1 MKGLVYKSTGSWYQ
15 VKSDEGKFYQCRIK
29 GKLRLSGIRSTSPV
43 AVGDRVG
50 FDLDDEAVGV
60 IHTIDQREN
69 YLVRKSVNLSKQLHI
84 IGANIDLVF
93 LVITLKNPETFTTFI
108 DRFLVSAA
116 AFGIET
122 VLLFNK
128 MDQYTD
134 NELEIVNE
142 LKELYT
148 SIGYQSVFCSTK
160 SNQGMSEL
168 RNLMKDNTSIFSGH
182 SGVGKSTL
190 INTVAPELRLK
201 IGEISEQ
208 HGQGQHT
215 TTFAEMFDLSF
226 GGRIIDSPGI
236 RGFGIA
242 DINKEEIARYFKEFS
257 KASENCKFNN
267 CQHLSEPGC
276 AVKSELEEGTIA
288 ESRYQ
293 SYLSMVLEEE
303 GPYRQDLFA
312 E

>member
-1 MKGLVYKSTGSWYQ
+1 VKGLVYKSTGSWYQ

-128 MDQYTD
+128 MDQYTEE
-134 NELEIVNE
+134 ELEIVNE

-160 SNQGMSEL
+160 SGQGMSEL
-168 RNLMKDNTSIFSGH
+168 RNLMKDNTNIFSGH

-242 DINKEEIARYFKEFS
+242 DINKEEIARYFKEFF

>member
-15 VKSDEGKFYQCRIK
+15 VKSDVGKFYQCRIK

-128 MDQYTD
+128 MDQYTEE
-134 NELEIVNE
+134 ELERVNE
-142 LKELYT
+142 LKGLYT
-148 SIGYQSVFCSTK
+148 SIGYQSVLCSTK
-160 SNQGMSEL
+160 SDQGMSEL

-215 TTFAEMFDLSF
+215 TTFAEMYDLSF

-242 DINKEEIARYFKEFS
+242 DINKEEIARYFKEFF

>member
-15 VKSDEGKFYQCRIK
+15 VKSDEGNFYQCRIK

-50 FDLDDEAVGV
+50 FDLDDEAIGV

-84 IGANIDLVF
+84 IGANIDLIF

-128 MDQYTD
+128 MDQYTEE
-134 NELEIVNE
+134 ELEMVNE
-142 LKELYT
+142 LKELYA

-160 SNQGMSEL
+160 SGQGRSEL

-242 DINKEEIARYFKEFS
+242 DIDKEEIARYFKEFF

>member
-15 VKSDEGKFYQCRIK
+15 VKSDEGNFYQCRIK

-50 FDLDDEAVGV
+50 FDLDDEAIGV

-128 MDQYTD
+128 MDQYTLE
-134 NELEIVNE
+134 ELEMVNE

-160 SNQGMSEL
+160 SGQGMSEL

-242 DINKEEIARYFKEFS
+242 DIDKEEIARYFKEFF

-276 AVKSELEEGTIA
+276 AVKSELEDGTIA

>member
-1 MKGLVYKSTGSWYQ
+1 VKGLVYKSTGSWYQ

-84 IGANIDLVF
+84 IGANIDLLF

-128 MDQYTD
+128 MDQYTEE
-134 NELEIVNE
+134 ELEIVNE
-142 LKELYT
+142 LKVLYT
-148 SIGYQSVFCSTK
+148 SIGYKSLLCSTK

-215 TTFAEMFDLSF
+215 TTFAEMYDLSF

-242 DINKEEIARYFKEFS
+242 DINKEEIARYFKEFF

>member
-1 MKGLVYKSTGSWYQ
+1 VKGLVYKSTGSWYQ
-15 VKSDEGKFYQCRIK
+15 VKSDVGKFYQCRIK

-128 MDQYTD
+128 MDQYTEE
-134 NELEIVNE
+134 ELEIVNE
-142 LKELYT
+142 LKVLYT
-148 SIGYQSVFCSTK
+148 SIGYKSLLCSTK

-215 TTFAEMFDLSF
+215 TTFAEMYDLSF

-242 DINKEEIARYFKEFS
+242 DINKEEIARYFKEFF

-276 AVKSELEEGTIA
+276 AVKSELEKGTIA

>member
-15 VKSDEGKFYQCRIK
+15 VKSDEGNFYQCRIK

-50 FDLDDEAVGV
+50 FDLDDEAIGV

-128 MDQYTD
+128 MDQYTEE
-134 NELEIVNE
+134 ELERVNE
-142 LKELYT
+142 FKGLYS
-148 SIGYQSVFCSTK
+148 SIGYQSVLCSTK
-160 SNQGMSEL
+160 SDQGMSEL

-190 INTVAPELRLK
+190 INTVAPELLLK

-242 DINKEEIARYFKEFS
+242 DINKEEIARYFKEFF

>member
-1 MKGLVYKSTGSWYQ
+1 VKGLVYKSTGSWYQ
-15 VKSDEGKFYQCRIK
+15 VKSDEGNFYQCRIK

-50 FDLDDEAVGV
+50 FDLDDEAIGV

-84 IGANIDLVF
+84 IGANIDLIF

-128 MDQYTD
+128 MDQYTEE
-134 NELEIVNE
+134 ELEMVNE
-142 LKELYT
+142 LKELYA

-160 SNQGMSEL
+160 SGQGMSEL

-242 DINKEEIARYFKEFS
+242 DIDKEEIARYFKEFF

-276 AVKSELEEGTIA
+276 AVKSELEEGAIA

>member
-1 MKGLVYKSTGSWYQ
+1 VKGLVYKSTGSWYQ
-15 VKSDEGKFYQCRIK
+15 VKSDEGNFYQCRIK

-50 FDLDDEAVGV
+50 FDLDDEAIGV

-122 VLLFNK
+122 VMLFNK
-128 MDQYTD
+128 MDQYSEE
-134 NELEIVNE
+134 ELETVNE

-148 SIGYQSVFCSTK
+148 SIGYQSVLCSTK
-160 SNQGMSEL
+160 SGQGMSEL

-242 DINKEEIARYFKEFS
+242 DIDKEEIARYFKEFF

-276 AVKSELEEGTIA
+276 AVKSELEEGVIA

>member
-128 MDQYTD
+128 MDQYTEE
-134 NELEIVNE
+134 ELERVNE
-142 LKELYT
+142 LKGLYT
-148 SIGYQSVFCSTK
+148 SIGYQSVLCSTK
-160 SNQGMSEL
+160 SDQGMSEL

-215 TTFAEMFDLSF
+215 TTFAEMYDLSF

-242 DINKEEIARYFKEFS
+242 DINKEEIARYFKEFF

-303 GPYRQDLFA
+303 GHYRQDLFA

>member
-1 MKGLVYKSTGSWYQ
+1 MRGLVYKSTGSWYQ
-15 VKSDEGKFYQCRIK
+15 VKSDEGNFYQCRIK

-43 AVGDRVG
+43 AVGERVG
-50 FDLDDEAVGV
+50 FDLDDEAIGV

-128 MDQYTD
+128 MDQYTEE
-134 NELEIVNE
+134 ELEIVNE

-148 SIGYQSVFCSTK
+148 SIGYQSVLCSTK
-160 SNQGMSEL
+160 SGQGMSEL
-168 RNLMKDNTSIFSGH
+168 RNRMKDNTSIFSGH

-242 DINKEEIARYFKEFS
+242 DIDKEEIARYFKEFF

-276 AVKSELEEGTIA
+276 AVKSKLEDGTIA

>member
-128 MDQYTD
+128 MDQYTEE
-134 NELEIVNE
+134 ELEIVNE
-142 LKELYT
+142 LKVLYT
-148 SIGYQSVFCSTK
+148 SIGYKSLLCSTK

-242 DINKEEIARYFKEFS
+242 DINKEEIARYFKEFF

>member
-1 MKGLVYKSTGSWYQ
+1 VKGLVYKSTGSWYQ

-60 IHTIDQREN
+60 IHTINQREN

-128 MDQYTD
+128 MDQYTEE
-134 NELEIVNE
+134 ELERVNE
-142 LKELYT
+142 LKGLYT
-148 SIGYQSVFCSTK
+148 SIGYQSVLCSTK
-160 SNQGMSEL
+160 SDQGMSEL

-190 INTVAPELRLK
+190 INTVAPELLLK

-242 DINKEEIARYFKEFS
+242 DINKEEIARYFKEFF

>member
-15 VKSDEGKFYQCRIK
+15 VKSDEGNFYQCRIK

-50 FDLDDEAVGV
+50 FDLDDEAIGV

-69 YLVRKSVNLSKQLHI
+69 YLVRKSLNLSKQLHI
-84 IGANIDLVF
+84 IGANIDLIF

-128 MDQYTD
+128 MDQYTEE
-134 NELEIVNE
+134 ELEMVNE
-142 LKELYT
+142 LKELYA

-160 SNQGMSEL
+160 SGQGMSEL

-242 DINKEEIARYFKEFS
+242 DIDKEEIARYFKEFF

-276 AVKSELEEGTIA
+276 AVKSELEEGAIA

>member
-1 MKGLVYKSTGSWYQ
+1 VKGLVYKSTGSWYQ
-15 VKSDEGKFYQCRIK
+15 VKSDKGNFYQCRIK

-50 FDLDDEAVGV
+50 FDLDDEAIGV

-93 LVITLKNPETFTTFI
+93 LVITLRNPETFTTFI

-128 MDQYTD
+128 MDQYTEE
-134 NELEIVNE
+134 ELEMVND

-160 SNQGMSEL
+160 SGQGMSEL

-242 DINKEEIARYFKEFS
+242 DIDKEEIARYFKEFF

-276 AVKSELEEGTIA
+276 AVKSELEDGTIA

>member
-134 NELEIVNE
+134 IELEIVNE

-242 DINKEEIARYFKEFS
+242 DINKEEIARYFKEFF

>member
-15 VKSDEGKFYQCRIK
+15 VKSDEGNFYQCRIK

-50 FDLDDEAVGV
+50 FDLDDEAIGV

-84 IGANIDLVF
+84 IGANIDLIF

-128 MDQYTD
+128 MDQYTEE
-134 NELEIVNE
+134 ELEMVNE
-142 LKELYT
+142 LKELYA

-160 SNQGMSEL
+160 SGQGMSEL

-242 DINKEEIARYFKEFS
+242 DIDKEEIARYFKEFF

>member
-1 MKGLVYKSTGSWYQ
+1 VKGLVYKSTGSWYQ
-15 VKSDEGKFYQCRIK
+15 VKSDEGNFYQCRIK

-50 FDLDDEAVGV
+50 FDLDDEAIGV
-60 IHTIDQREN
+60 IHSIEEREN

-122 VLLFNK
+122 VMLFNK
-128 MDQYTD
+128 MDQYSEE
-134 NELEIVNE
+134 ELETVNE

-148 SIGYQSVFCSTK
+148 SIGYQSVLCSTK
-160 SNQGMSEL
+160 SGQGMSEL

-242 DINKEEIARYFKEFS
+242 DIDKEEIARYFKEFF

-276 AVKSELEEGTIA
+276 AVKSKLEDGTIA

>member
-1 MKGLVYKSTGSWYQ
+1 VKGLVYKSTGSWYQ
-15 VKSDEGKFYQCRIK
+15 VKSDEGNFYQCRIK

-50 FDLDDEAVGV
+50 FDLDDEAIGV

-128 MDQYTD
+128 MDQYTEE
-134 NELEIVNE
+134 ELEIVNE

-148 SIGYQSVFCSTK
+148 AIGYQSVFCSTK
-160 SNQGMSEL
+160 SGQGMSEL
-168 RNLMKDNTSIFSGH
+168 RNLMQDNTSIFSGH

-242 DINKEEIARYFKEFS
+242 DIDKEEIARYFKEFF

-276 AVKSELEEGTIA
+276 AVKSELEDGTIA

>member
-128 MDQYTD
+128 MDQYTEE
-134 NELEIVNE
+134 ELERVNE
-142 LKELYT
+142 LKVLYT
-148 SIGYQSVFCSTK
+148 SIGYQSLLCSTK
-160 SNQGMSEL
+160 SDQGMSEL

-215 TTFAEMFDLSF
+215 TTFAEMYDLSF

-242 DINKEEIARYFKEFS
+242 DINKEEIARYFKEFF

>member
-15 VKSDEGKFYQCRIK
+15 VKSDEGNFYQCRIK

-50 FDLDDEAVGV
+50 FDLDDEAIGV

-128 MDQYTD
+128 MDQYTEE
-134 NELEIVNE
+134 ELEIVNE

-148 SIGYQSVFCSTK
+148 AIGYQSVFCSTK
-160 SNQGMSEL
+160 SGQGMSEL
-168 RNLMKDNTSIFSGH
+168 RNLMQDNTSIFSGH

-242 DINKEEIARYFKEFS
+242 DIDKEEIARYFKEFF

-276 AVKSELEEGTIA
+276 AVKSELEDGSIA

>member
-15 VKSDEGKFYQCRIK
+15 VKSDEGNFYQCRIK

-50 FDLDDEAVGV
+50 FDLDDEAIGV

-128 MDQYTD
+128 MDQYTEE
-134 NELEIVNE
+134 ELEIVNE
-142 LKELYT
+142 LKELYS

-160 SNQGMSEL
+160 SGQGMSEL

-242 DINKEEIARYFKEFS
+242 DIDKEEIARYFKEFF

>member
-15 VKSDEGKFYQCRIK
+15 VKSDEGNFYQCRIK

-128 MDQYTD
+128 MDQYTEE
-134 NELEIVNE
+134 ELEIVNE

-160 SNQGMSEL
+160 SGQGMSEL
-168 RNLMKDNTSIFSGH
+168 RNLMKDNTNIFSGH

-242 DINKEEIARYFKEFS
+242 DINKEEIARYFKEFF

>member
-60 IHTIDQREN
+60 IHTINQREN

-128 MDQYTD
+128 MDQYTEE
-134 NELEIVNE
+134 ELERVNE
-142 LKELYT
+142 LKVLYT
-148 SIGYQSVFCSTK
+148 SIGYQSLLCSTK
-160 SNQGMSEL
+160 SDQGMSEL

-190 INTVAPELRLK
+190 INTVAPELLLK

-242 DINKEEIARYFKEFS
+242 DINKEEIARYFKEFF

>member
-15 VKSDEGKFYQCRIK
+15 VKSDEGNFYQCRIK

-50 FDLDDEAVGV
+50 FDLDDEAIGV

-93 LVITLKNPETFTTFI
+93 LVITLRNPETFTTFI

-128 MDQYTD
+128 MDQYTEE
-134 NELEIVNE
+134 ELEMVNE

-160 SNQGMSEL
+160 SGQGMSEL

-242 DINKEEIARYFKEFS
+242 DIDKEEIARYFKEFF

-276 AVKSELEEGTIA
+276 AVKSELEDGTIA

-303 GPYRQDLFA
+303 GPYRQDQFA

>member
-1 MKGLVYKSTGSWYQ
+1 VKGLVYKSTGSWYQ

-50 FDLDDEAVGV
+50 FDLDDGALGV

-128 MDQYTD
+128 MDQYTEE
-134 NELEIVNE
+134 ELERVNE
-142 LKELYT
+142 LKGLYT
-148 SIGYQSVFCSTK
+148 SIGYQSVLCSTK
-160 SNQGMSEL
+160 SDQGMSEL

-201 IGEISEQ
+201 IGEISGQ

-242 DINKEEIARYFKEFS
+242 DINKEEIARYFKEFF

-276 AVKSELEEGTIA
+276 AVKSELEKGTIA

>member
-15 VKSDEGKFYQCRIK
+15 VKSDEGNFYQCRIK

-50 FDLDDEAVGV
+50 FDVDDEAIGV

-128 MDQYTD
+128 MDQYTEE
-134 NELEIVNE
+134 ELEIVNE
-142 LKELYT
+142 LQELYT
-148 SIGYQSVFCSTK
+148 AIGYQSVFCSTK
-160 SNQGMSEL
+160 SGQGMSEL
-168 RNLMKDNTSIFSGH
+168 RKLMQDNTSIFSGH

-242 DINKEEIARYFKEFS
+242 DIDKEEIARYFKEFF
-257 KASENCKFNN
+257 KASEDCKFNN

-276 AVKSELEEGTIA
+276 AVKSELEDGTIA

>member
-1 MKGLVYKSTGSWYQ
+1 VKGLVYKSTGSWYQ
-15 VKSDEGKFYQCRIK
+15 VKSDVGKFYQCRIK

-128 MDQYTD
+128 MDQYTEE
-134 NELEIVNE
+134 ELERVNE
-142 LKELYT
+142 LKGLYT
-148 SIGYQSVFCSTK
+148 SIGYQSVLCSTK
-160 SNQGMSEL
+160 SDQGMSEL

-190 INTVAPELRLK
+190 INTVAPELLLK

-242 DINKEEIARYFKEFS
+242 DINKEEIARYFKEFF

>member
-128 MDQYTD
+128 MDQYTEE
-134 NELEIVNE
+134 ELERVNE
-142 LKELYT
+142 LKGLYS
-148 SIGYQSVFCSTK
+148 SIGYQSVLCSTK
-160 SNQGMSEL
+160 SDQGMSEL

-190 INTVAPELRLK
+190 INTVAPELLLK

-242 DINKEEIARYFKEFS
+242 DINKEEIARYFKEFF
-257 KASENCKFNN
+257 KASEKCKFNN

>member
-15 VKSDEGKFYQCRIK
+15 VKSDEGNFYQCRIK

-50 FDLDDEAVGV
+50 FDLDDEAIGV

-128 MDQYTD
+128 MDQYTEE
-134 NELEIVNE
+134 ELEIVND

-148 SIGYQSVFCSTK
+148 AVGYQSVLCSTK
-160 SNQGMSEL
+160 SGQGMSEL
-168 RNLMKDNTSIFSGH
+168 RNLMQDNTSIFSGH

-242 DINKEEIARYFKEFS
+242 DIDKEEIARYFKEFF

-276 AVKSELEEGTIA
+276 AVKSELEDGTIA

>member
-1 MKGLVYKSTGSWYQ
+1 VKGLVYKSTGSWYQ
-15 VKSDEGKFYQCRIK
+15 VKSDEGNFYQCRIK

-50 FDLDDEAVGV
+50 FDLDDEAIGV

-116 AFGIET
+116 AFSIET

-128 MDQYTD
+128 MDQYTEE
-134 NELEIVNE
+134 ELEMVNE

-160 SNQGMSEL
+160 SGQGMSEL

-242 DINKEEIARYFKEFS
+242 DIDKEEIARYFKEFF

-276 AVKSELEEGTIA
+276 AVKSELEDGTIA

>member
-128 MDQYTD
+128 MDQYTEE
-134 NELEIVNE
+134 ELERVNE
-142 LKELYT
+142 LKGLYT
-148 SIGYQSVFCSTK
+148 STGYQSVLCSTK
-160 SNQGMSEL
+160 SDQGMSEL

-190 INTVAPELRLK
+190 INTVAPELLLK

-242 DINKEEIARYFKEFS
+242 DINKEEIARYFKEFF

>member
-15 VKSDEGKFYQCRIK
+15 VKSDEGNFYQCRIK

-50 FDLDDEAVGV
+50 FDLDDEAIGV

-128 MDQYTD
+128 MDQYTEE
-134 NELEIVNE
+134 ELEMVNE
-142 LKELYT
+142 LKDLYT

-160 SNQGMSEL
+160 SGQGMSEL

-242 DINKEEIARYFKEFS
+242 DIDKEEIARYFKEFF

-276 AVKSELEEGTIA
+276 AVKSKLEDGTIA

>member
-15 VKSDEGKFYQCRIK
+15 VKSDEGNFYQCRIK

-50 FDLDDEAVGV
+50 FDLDDEAIGV
-60 IHTIDQREN
+60 IHTIEEREN

-93 LVITLKNPETFTTFI
+93 LVITLRNPETFTTFI

-128 MDQYTD
+128 MDQYTEE
-134 NELEIVNE
+134 ELEMVNE

-160 SNQGMSEL
+160 SGQGMSEL

-242 DINKEEIARYFKEFS
+242 DIDKEEIARYFKEFF

-276 AVKSELEEGTIA
+276 AVKSKLEDGTIA

>member
-15 VKSDEGKFYQCRIK
+15 VKSDEGNFYQCRIK

-50 FDLDDEAVGV
+50 FDLDDEAIGV

-84 IGANIDLVF
+84 IGANIDLIF

-128 MDQYTD
+128 MDQYTEE
-134 NELEIVNE
+134 ELEMVNE
-142 LKELYT
+142 LKELYA
-148 SIGYQSVFCSTK
+148 SIGYQCVFCSTK
-160 SNQGMSEL
+160 SGQGMSEL

-242 DINKEEIARYFKEFS
+242 DIDKEEIARYFKEFF

>member
-1 MKGLVYKSTGSWYQ
+1 VKGLVYKSTGSWYQ
-15 VKSDEGKFYQCRIK
+15 VKSDVGKFYQCRIK

-128 MDQYTD
+128 MDQYTEE
-134 NELEIVNE
+134 ELERVNE
-142 LKELYT
+142 LKGLYT
-148 SIGYQSVFCSTK
+148 SIGYQSVLCSTK
-160 SNQGMSEL
+160 SDQGMSEL

-215 TTFAEMFDLSF
+215 TTFAEMYDLSF

-242 DINKEEIARYFKEFS
+242 DINKEEIARYFKEFF

-276 AVKSELEEGTIA
+276 AVKSELEKGTIA

>member
-15 VKSDEGKFYQCRIK
+15 VKSDEGNFYQCRIK

-50 FDLDDEAVGV
+50 FDLDDEAIGV

-128 MDQYTD
+128 MDQYTEE
-134 NELEIVNE
+134 ELEMVNE
-142 LKELYT
+142 LKELYA

-160 SNQGMSEL
+160 SGQGRSEL

-242 DINKEEIARYFKEFS
+242 DIDKEEIARYFKEFF

>member
-15 VKSDEGKFYQCRIK
+15 VKSDEGNFYQCRIK

-50 FDLDDEAVGV
+50 FDLDDEAIGV

-93 LVITLKNPETFTTFI
+93 LVIHLKNPETFTTFI

-128 MDQYTD
+128 MDQYTEE
-134 NELEIVNE
+134 ELEMVNE
-142 LKELYT
+142 LKELYA

-160 SNQGMSEL
+160 SGQGMSEL

-242 DINKEEIARYFKEFS
+242 DIDKEEIARYFKEFF

-276 AVKSELEEGTIA
+276 AVKSELEEGAIA

>member
-15 VKSDEGKFYQCRIK
+15 VKSDEGNFYQCRIK

-50 FDLDDEAVGV
+50 FDLDDEAIGV
-60 IHTIDQREN
+60 IHTIDPREN

-128 MDQYTD
+128 MDQYTEA
-134 NELEIVNE
+134 ELEMVNE

-148 SIGYQSVFCSTK
+148 SIGYQSVLCSTK
-160 SNQGMSEL
+160 SGQGMSEL
-168 RNLMKDNTSIFSGH
+168 RNLMKDSTSIFSGH

-190 INTVAPELRLK
+190 INTVAPELQLK

-242 DINKEEIARYFKEFS
+242 DIDKEEIARYFKEFF

-276 AVKSELEEGTIA
+276 AVKSELEEGAIA

>member
-1 MKGLVYKSTGSWYQ
+1 VKGLVYKSTGSWYQ
-15 VKSDEGKFYQCRIK
+15 VKSDEGNFYQCRIK

-50 FDLDDEAVGV
+50 FDLDDEAIGV
-60 IHTIDQREN
+60 IHTIEQREN

-128 MDQYTD
+128 MDQYTLE
-134 NELEIVNE
+134 ELEMVNE

-160 SNQGMSEL
+160 SGQGMSEL

-242 DINKEEIARYFKEFS
+242 DIDKEEIARYFKEFF